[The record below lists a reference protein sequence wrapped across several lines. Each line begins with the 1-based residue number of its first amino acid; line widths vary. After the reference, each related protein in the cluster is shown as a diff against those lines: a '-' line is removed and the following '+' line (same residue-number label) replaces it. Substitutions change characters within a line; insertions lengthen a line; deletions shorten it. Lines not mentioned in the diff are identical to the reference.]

1 MKKKIFL
8 TLALIVIPVL
18 FVGGLVYY
26 ENYVRYRDVC
36 VVIDKYVDNLNT
48 PCYSYGYVHV
58 DEFSHPCHGKY
69 TITGVGRI
77 VIVKIN
83 DVNASKKD
91 YLTLKNVLAHRY
103 EDSNY
108 VNRVFINSWGNISI
122 DCRR

>member
-18 FVGGLVYY
+18 LVGGLVYY
-26 ENYVRYRDVC
+26 ENYVRYHDVC
-36 VVIDKYVDNLNT
+36 VVIDKYVGNLNT
-48 PCYSYGYVHV
+48 PYYSYGYIHV
-58 DEFSHPCHGKY
+58 DEFSHPCNEKY
-69 TITGVGRI
+69 TVTGIGRF

-83 DVNASKKD
+83 DTDASKKD

-108 VNRVFINSWGNISI
+108 VNRVFINSWGTISI

>member
-18 FVGGLVYY
+18 LVGCLVYY
-26 ENYVRYRDVC
+26 ENYVRYHDVC

-58 DEFSHPCHGKY
+58 DEFSYPCNGEY
-69 TITGVGRI
+69 TVTGVGRF

-83 DVNASKKD
+83 DVDASKKD

-108 VNRVFINSWGNISI
+108 VNKVFINSLGTISI